1 MYLTRKRKFSAVILA
16 AGMSSRMKGVKK
28 QIVTLAGKTVLA
40 RAMEAFDQCLY
51 CDEIILVCQEQ
62 DIAAFSEIARQ
73 TGIQKFKHAVIGGE
87 TRQKSALNGLKAIS
101 QDADYIAIHDAARC
115 LITPEQIGE
124 VFLAAYKNKC
134 ASAACPAVDTVKLAD
149 EHGKTKTEGQPQ
161 RKDLWYMQTPQIFY
175 TDLYRAAAYTASEE
189 GFEGTDDCSLAEHAG
204 FGCTLINC
212 GRENIKITEQTDLA
226 IAEAI
231 LLHREK
237 GENR

>member
-1 MYLTRKRKFSAVILA
+1 MYLTRKRRFSAVILA
-16 AGMSSRMKGVKK
+16 AGMSVRMKGIKK
-28 QIVTLAGKTVLA
+28 QVATLAGKTVLA
-40 RAMEAFDQCLY
+40 RSMEAFDRCPY
-51 CDEIILVCQEQ
+51 CDEIVLVCQEQ
-62 DIAAFSEIARQ
+62 DVAPFSDMAKQ
-73 TGIQKFKHAVIGGE
+73 AKIQKFACAVVGGE
-87 TRQKSALNGLKAIS
+87 TRQQSALNGLKSIS
-101 QDADYIAIHDAARC
+101 SDADYIAIHDAARC

-134 ASAACPAVDTVKLAD
+134 AAAACPAVDTVKLVN
-149 EHGKTKTEGQPQ
+149 EYGKTRTEGQPQ

-175 TDLYRAAAYTASEE
+175 ADLYRAAAYTALEE

-204 FGCTLINC
+204 FGCTLVDC

-237 GENR
+237 GGNR